1 MNIKLIYI
9 SKNKS
14 NNIELLVEDYEKKI
28 NHFIS
33 YSSIGLKNKNQ
44 KTEKKLIQKS
54 ESVLILKNIKSN
66 DLVILLDEKGKE
78 FSTLDFSKFIS
89 NKMMNRTKNIVFI
102 IGGAYGFSMEFKEKF
117 ELKIALSK
125 FTFSH
130 DLARLFLNRMTNL
143 IFLFL
148 FMVFCDSYKFI
159 NIFNLSSH
167 FSLLTCFLLLTFFNL
182 GFGANFKSFFSFIFL
197 LENNEFTLIWSFK

>member
-9 SKNKS
+9 SNNKS

-89 NKMMNRTKNIVFI
+89 NKIMNRTKNIVFI
-102 IGGAYGFSMEFKEKF
+102 IGGVYGFSTEFKEKF

-130 DLARLFLNRMTNL
+130 DLAR
-143 IFLFL
+143 
-148 FMVFCDSYKFI
+148 V
-159 NIFNLSSH
+159 
-167 FSLLTCFLLLTFFNL
+167 
-182 GFGANFKSFFSFIFL
+182 FFSAHLFRSLNII
-197 LENNEFTLIWSFK
+197 NNIPYHNR